1 MLEELEKLGY
11 IFVKD
16 ADPSYLRTLVHLGS
30 KPLFMSN
37 MYLIPLICVGR
48 PYGSNV
54 SSVCKLYD
62 FKLNANVTFTPC
74 SEKDKLNIV
83 KEFERNGKE
92 WMHSMLLYLL
102 PTIYF
107 K

>member
-1 MLEELEKLGY
+1 MLEELEKLRY
-11 IFVKD
+11 IFVEN
-16 ADPSYLRTLVHLGS
+16 ADPSYLRTLVHLSS
-30 KPLFMSN
+30 KPIFVSD
-37 MYLIPLICVGR
+37 MYLIPLVCVAR
-48 PYGSNV
+48 HYGSNV
-54 SSVCKLYD
+54 SSVYKLYD

-92 WMHSMLLYLL
+92 WMHSILLYF